1 VAPSATFTGRLS
13 ASSSC
18 SSTASA
24 GGCNA
29 YVARVDPR
37 GATQELEQAEDCL
50 RRIHS
55 MLAPVIN
62 QGTNDLGRE
71 PALARIAESEIGVHE
86 THAFPRM
93 KRNGSDILLS
103 SPARM
108 QA

>member
-1 VAPSATFTGRLS
+1 
-13 ASSSC
+13 
-18 SSTASA
+18 
-24 GGCNA
+24 
-29 YVARVDPR
+29 
-37 GATQELEQAEDCL
+37 
-50 RRIHS
+50 